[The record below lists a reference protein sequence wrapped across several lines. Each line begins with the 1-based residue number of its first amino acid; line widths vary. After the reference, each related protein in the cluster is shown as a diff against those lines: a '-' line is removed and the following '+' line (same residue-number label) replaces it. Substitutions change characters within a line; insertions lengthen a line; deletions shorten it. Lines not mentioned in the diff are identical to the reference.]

1 LAKGPLKFID
11 NKWYWNGDN
20 TSEFMIA
27 DDLLL
32 DNASGLDFVKHHE
45 KFCQPRVHN
54 CEDMRKQPSTA
65 ETGSK
70 ILAYILGHDLHI
82 LDKHLK
88 PSESINENE
97 HNFLF
102 EGAYR
107 GLRQALSS
115 SKFGGALELNESCDK
130 VARGA
135 LALYGMDQIERAKA
149 LLSVIMKVGYFESA
163 LRRVVRAHFRTP
175 TWTPKF

>member
-1 LAKGPLKFID
+1 MDGVFGTD
-11 NKWYWNGDN
+11 
-20 TSEFMIA
+20 
-27 DDLLL
+27 
-32 DNASGLDFVKHHE
+32 
-45 KFCQPRVHN
+45 R
-54 CEDMRKQPSTA
+54 
-65 ETGSK
+65 
-70 ILAYILGHDLHI
+70 
-82 LDKHLK
+82 
-88 PSESINENE
+88 
-97 HNFLF
+97 
-102 EGAYR
+102 AYR